1 MSTCVYA
8 CARVCV
14 CTRMHVC
21 VCVTQYSVS
30 LSKGKVT
37 HSPQQIQ
44 NFFDFSSKS
53 YISWGKKETWLVP
66 YPRNTLFYKPQVE
79 ICKPGPL
86 ATTLLLLLLTV
97 TGF

>member
-1 MSTCVYA
+1 M
-8 CARVCV
+8 RV

-21 VCVTQYSVS
+21 VCVTRYSVS

-37 HSPQQIQ
+37 HSPQQTQ

-53 YISWGKKETWLVP
+53 YISRKKKKKETWLVP
-66 YPRNTLFYKPQVE
+66 YPRNTLFDKPQVQ
-79 ICKPGPL
+79 IYKPGPL